1 MIKSIIV
8 SLFSLIQKIMS
19 YEFMSSWK
27 KHTDEV
33 RSFWL
38 FCRFASC
45 HNSVRFGR
53 INCLKGMKF
62 ISIGEYTGFD
72 DGLFLMAWEQF
83 NSQKFQPHISIGKHC
98 HFGAYNNITCC
109 KEIIIDDG
117 VLTGKWVTITDNN
130 HGSYVPEDDKSKKEW
145 LTIPPALRHIE
156 CKAPVKIG
164 KNVWIGDKAT
174 ILSGVEIGD
183 GAVIAA
189 NSVVTKNVPPYS
201 IVGGQPAKIIKYLK

>member
-1 MIKSIIV
+1 MIKTIIV
-8 SLFSLIQKIMS
+8 FLFSLIQKIIS

-27 KHTDEV
+27 RHIDEI

-62 ISIGEYTGFD
+62 ISIGEHSGFD

-83 NSQKFQPHISIGKHC
+83 NSQKFQPQISIGKHC

-109 KEIIIDDG
+109 KRIIVEDG

-130 HGSYVPEDDKSKKEW
+130 HGYYGMEDRALLEEW
-145 LTIPPALRHIE
+145 KMLPPAVRQIA
-156 CKAPVKIG
+156 CKESVKIE

-174 ILSGVEIGD
+174 ILSGVTIGE